1 MKIIIDAMGGDNAPD
16 AVVQGCADSAR
27 RSDVSLVLVGN
38 KSRIESCLRAANAPL
53 RLCEIVHTDD
63 VIGMEDDPMSILRA
77 HRDSSMATGLRLLK
91 EDGDAFITA
100 GSTGA
105 LHVASSLIIRP
116 CSGVMRSGIATIM
129 PFARPMMLMDSGANV
144 TVTADYLEQW
154 AIMGSIYMKSVLHV
168 AEPTVG
174 LLNNGTEP
182 CKGTQMHVE
191 AYERLSKNPAIRFV
205 GNVESRDLPNGPCD
219 VLVTDG
225 FTGNIVLKMA
235 EGMAKFFFGALKDV
249 YTKNTVTKM
258 SFLMVKDALRD
269 LKTSFDASAYGGAPL
284 LGLRKPVIKAH
295 GSSDARAIV
304 NAIRQAEAF
313 VQTGVIAEMESRM
326 QVYTAPRKART
337 HSDGGAE
344 NGAAEKSG
352 NPDVVKE

>member
-1 MKIIIDAMGGDNAPD
+1 MKIIIDAMGGDNAPE

-38 KSRIESCLRAANAPL
+38 KTRIESCLRAANAPL

-63 VIGMEDDPMSILRA
+63 VIAMEDDPMSILRT

-91 EDGDAFITA
+91 EDGDAFISA

-105 LHVASSLIIRP
+105 LHVGSSLIIRP

-129 PFARPMMLMDSGANV
+129 PFARPVMLMDSGANV

-191 AYERLSKNPAIRFV
+191 AYERLAKNPAIRFV
-205 GNVESRDLPNGPCD
+205 GNVEARELPNAPCD

-235 EGMAKFFFGALKDV
+235 EGMAKFFFGTLKNV
-249 YTKNTVTKM
+249 YTKNTMTKV
-258 SFLMVKDALRD
+258 SYLMVKDSLRG
-269 LKTSFDASAYGGAPL
+269 LKTGFDASAYGGAPL

-295 GSSDARAIV
+295 GSADARAIM

-313 VQTGVIAEMESRM
+313 VQTGVIAEMESLM
-326 QVYTAPRKART
+326 ASYTVTRRSRT
-337 HSDGGAE
+337 HSD
-344 NGAAEKSG
+344 NGAGNGTTEK
-352 NPDVVKE
+352 NEKPDIGKE